1 MLDEFCAVTECYRKA
16 AIRVL
21 NSRPSGQGL
30 NGAVA
35 STTGPLAK
43 SRLLQWS
50 RGGAAAETYTSCD
63 RIRLSSAL
71 QWSRGAD
78 AAETF
83 LRTGAASTPARRFNG
98 AAAPTPRRPAA
109 IIPHDSI
116 SICSD
121 ERERYRRDRRPTS
134 DTVEANHL
142 LAGPEPRTPARYR
155 SYCERV
161 PRVCRRYT
169 ARQNHGGVS
178 AHHRTTGP
186 RSCTVIGRPTAL
198 MSWIGRAWEGP
209 RSITST

>member
-1 MLDEFCAVTECYRKA
+1 MQAICGRYRHARRLEKRRMLDEFCAVTECYRKA

-78 AAETF
+78 AAETG
-83 LRTGAASTPARRFNG
+83 R
-98 AAAPTPRRPAA
+98 
-109 IIPHDSI
+109 H
-116 SICSD
+116 
-121 ERERYRRDRRPTS
+121 
-134 DTVEANHL
+134 H
-142 LAGPEPRTPARYR
+142 
-155 SYCERV
+155 
-161 PRVCRRYT
+161 T
-169 ARQNHGGVS
+169 ARFHQYLQRRTRAVS
-178 AHHRTTGP
+178 P
-186 RSCTVIGRPTAL
+186 
-198 MSWIGRAWEGP
+198 
-209 RSITST
+209 

>member
-50 RGGAAAETYTSCD
+50 RG
-63 RIRLSSAL
+63 
-71 QWSRGAD
+71 AD
-78 AAETF
+78 AAET
-83 LRTGAASTPARRFNG
+83 
-98 AAAPTPRRPAA
+98 A